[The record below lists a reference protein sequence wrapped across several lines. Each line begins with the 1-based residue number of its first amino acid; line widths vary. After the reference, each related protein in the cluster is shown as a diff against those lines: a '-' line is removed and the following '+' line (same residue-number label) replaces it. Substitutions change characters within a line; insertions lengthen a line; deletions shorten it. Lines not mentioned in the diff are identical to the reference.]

1 MNNLSKRLISG
12 PLILAAV
19 MAAAFWAPSL
29 ILCAVLVMI
38 AGLAILEFYHLL
50 DLRGIPSFRILGV
63 VFSMA
68 LIAATWASY
77 AFGTV
82 FLAGELEPIIMFSLV
97 IAILVRQ
104 FPQRFNDQ
112 PLATMSCTLLG
123 FLYVPFLFNY
133 FTKLAFAWEPVGLL
147 GPASVT
153 GRLLVFYLIAVVK
166 FTDIG
171 AFAVGMRWGRHKLI
185 PRISP
190 AKTWEGFAGGIVT
203 GLITSLVFFWIVD
216 GQFGSVTMRVHDAI
230 ALGILLPVIGTF
242 GDLTESM
249 LKRAAN
255 AKDSSAIVPGMGG
268 LLDVLDS
275 LLFAVPIMFIYAKL
289 FLTTVR

>member
-1 MNNLSKRLISG
+1 M
-12 PLILAAV
+12 AV
-19 MAAAFWAPSL
+19 AYWAPAVIICV
-29 ILCAVLVMI
+29 ILVTI
-38 AGLAILEFYHLL
+38 AGLTILEFYRLL
-50 DLRGIPSFRILGV
+50 DLGGIPSFRILGV
-63 VFSMA
+63 LFSMV
-68 LIAATWASY
+68 LITATWVSY
-77 AFGTV
+77 AFGTT
-82 FLAGELEPIIMFSLV
+82 FLAGEREQVIMFGLV
-97 IAILVRQ
+97 VAILVRQ
-104 FPQRFNDQ
+104 FPQRFNNQ
-112 PLATMSCTLLG
+112 PLATIACTLLG

-133 FTKLAFAWEPVGLL
+133 FTKLAFAWQPVGMF
-147 GPASVT
+147 GVATAT

-171 AFAVGMRWGRHKLI
+171 AFFVGRRWGRHKLI

-203 GLITSLVFFWIVD
+203 GLITSLVFFWVVD
-216 GQFGSVTMRVHDAI
+216 GQFGSVSMRLNDALV
-230 ALGILLPVIGTF
+230 LGILLPVMGTF

-275 LLFAVPIMFIYAKL
+275 LLFAVPVMFIYAKL